1 MEMRFPQPGAEHL
14 TAVAIHGRGVAAT
27 RISRR
32 GIFGLALA
40 VSAAFA
46 RRPLKALAAPKVRIG
61 VLKFGTVSW
70 EIDTIRHN
78 GFDTANGIDLDVA
91 YFAGEEATNVGLLA
105 GALDIIVSDWLW
117 VSRQR
122 SEGGDLTL
130 VPYSTAVGAIMVKQ
144 DSPILAIADL
154 KGRKLGIA
162 GGALDKSWLLIQAM
176 ARRDHGIDLS
186 AESEVVYGAPPLLS
200 EKAKQGE
207 LDAVLNYWH
216 FCARLEADGFRRLI
230 GVGDAEKALGA
241 SGPVSAVDY
250 VFHEKWADENRQAVK
265 GFIKASAA
273 AKKLLAKSDEAWLRL
288 APIMRAE
295 GKELE
300 RLRDRYREG
309 IPARPPA
316 EDAANAAKL
325 YEVLAGIGGEKL
337 VGKARRMAPGTFWT
351 GMPQ

>member
-1 MEMRFPQPGAEHL
+1 MEMRLPKPGARDL
-14 TAVAIHGRGVAAT
+14 SVTAARFSGAAPA

-32 GIFGLALA
+32 GMLALA
-40 VSAAFA
+40 AGAAFA
-46 RRPLKALAAPKVRIG
+46 GRPARAAAAPKVRVG

-78 GFDTANGIDLDVA
+78 KFDAENGIELDIA

-122 SEGGDLTL
+122 SQGGDLTL

-144 DSPILAIADL
+144 GSPIRALADL
-154 KGRKLGIA
+154 KGKKLGVA

-176 ARRDHGIDLS
+176 ARRDSGIDLS
-186 AESEVVYGAPPLLS
+186 AESDVVYGAPPLLS
-200 EKAKQGE
+200 EKARQGE

-216 FCARLEADGFRRLI
+216 FCARLEAEGFRRLI
-230 GVGDAEKALGA
+230 GVEDAEKALGA
-241 SGPVSAVDY
+241 SGPVSAVGY
-250 VFHEKWADENRQAVK
+250 VFHEKWAGGNPQAVR
-265 GFIKASAA
+265 GFVKASAA

-295 GKELE
+295 GQELE

-309 IPARPPA
+309 IPTRPPA
-316 EDAANAAKL
+316 EDAEDAAKL

-337 VGKARRMAPGTFWT
+337 VGKARRMAPGTFW
-351 GMPQ
+351 PELFE